1 MNDVTTA
8 RTPLDCNDP
17 RLAEALQYVLGN
29 SGKQLRARLV
39 MASYRMLC
47 AGAEDAGAA
56 SAATAIEWLH
66 TYSLVHDDLPAM
78 DNDALRRG
86 KPTVHTVYD
95 EATAI
100 LIGDGLQAAAFA
112 LISEDNQLSS
122 DKRLKLINLISG
134 AVGFTGMVGGQ
145 ALDMAAEGQASTFD
159 QLRLIHAQ
167 KTGALIRAAVLS
179 GAICADATD
188 HDIERLGQFSSTIG
202 LAFQVA
208 DDILDVTQNST
219 TLGKTAGKDV
229 TVKKST
235 YVSCLG
241 LEGARKEAEKL
252 LTEALTCLS
261 PYGERAQPLSE
272 LAVAMVRREH

>member
-1 MNDVTTA
+1 MSETN
-8 RTPLDCNDP
+8 TPEAPLRCDDS
-17 RLAEALQYVLGN
+17 RLAAALQYVLDN

-39 MASYRMLC
+39 MTTYRMLC
-47 AGAEDAGAA
+47 DGVEDAAD

-78 DNDALRRG
+78 DNDDLRRG

-112 LISEDNQLSS
+112 LISEDARLSS
-122 DKRLKLINLISG
+122 DTRLKLIALISN
-134 AVGFTGMVGGQ
+134 AVGFRGMVGGQ
-145 ALDMAAEGQASTFD
+145 ALDMAAEGQASSFD
-159 QLRLIHAQ
+159 QLRLIHEQ

-179 GAICADATD
+179 GAICANATED
-188 HDIERLGQFSSTIG
+188 DMQRLDPFARTIG

-208 DDILDVTQNST
+208 DDILDVTQNSS

-229 TVKKST
+229 AVEKST
-235 YVSCLG
+235 YVRCLG
-241 LEGARKEAEKL
+241 LEGARDEADKL
-252 LTEALTCLS
+252 LADALACLS
-261 PYGERAQPLSE
+261 PYGERAQPLQD